1 MVSQPQHPEFRNNP
15 KNFQP
20 CIIDLNTTNIHT
32 TCFVCVDA
40 LHPLSCWDNFLHSWV
55 EAVLSTS

>member
-20 CIIDLNTTNIHT
+20 CIFDLNTTNIHT

-40 LHPLSCWDNFLHSWV
+40 LHPSQQVKFSTMLGQFPVFLG
-55 EAVLSTS
+55 